1 MSGSGAPLRAR
12 ADFTLALPPTMHK
25 AAAALSTRP
34 DADPM
39 THYLVFPFE
48 TRRTSTASGPV
59 ARQTAT
65 LLADALAHA
74 GHTASV
80 RQWFARNNQSVA
92 WVLAEGPLP
101 ASTVRAE
108 VAAAGASLAIVG
120 RVLQTDDGWALNV
133 ACVEPIQQHI
143 AWSAEAGPAP
153 LHRAFQRILEACSE
167 AIGHPLAPAVT
178 TRSDAAF
185 IALCADRDLQAWM
198 KESGSPATDRAD
210 EYRSLLT
217 LLRDDDA
224 EEWAT
229 NELLRRA
236 SAWSDAGDMELTLRA
251 TTDALELS
259 PQCDPL
265 WSLALQS
272 AESMPRDQSEYW
284 LKRILTACPERHETR
299 LRLGVALLRNGRHDE
314 AMPLLQRAADDDALR
329 DAADTYLGV
338 ALASTGK
345 VEQAVITWKRIIAE
359 SDDSQ
364 LRRIAQENLAR
375 VSAE

>member
-1 MSGSGAPLRAR
+1 MSGSDAPLRAR

-74 GHTASV
+74 GHSASV

-120 RVLQTDDGWALNV
+120 RVLQTDDGWALN
-133 ACVEPIQQHI
+133 
-143 AWSAEAGPAP
+143 
-153 LHRAFQRILEACSE
+153 EACSE

>member
-1 MSGSGAPLRAR
+1 
-12 ADFTLALPPTMHK
+12 
-25 AAAALSTRP
+25 
-34 DADPM
+34 M

-80 RQWFARNNQSVA
+80 RQWFAHQNQKVA

-120 RVLQTDDGWALNV
+120 RVLQTDDGWSINV
-133 ACVEPIQQHI
+133 ACVEPIQQTI
-143 AWSAEAGPAP
+143 VWSAEAGPSP
-153 LHRAFQRILEACSE
+153 LHRAFQRILQACSE
-167 AIGHPLAPAVT
+167 ALGHPLSPTVST
-178 TRSDAAF
+178 HSDAAF

-198 KESGSPATDRAD
+198 QESGCPATDRAD

-217 LLRDDDA
+217 LLRDDEA

-229 NELLRRA
+229 NELHNRA
-236 SAWSDAGDMELTLRA
+236 VAWFDAEAYELALRA
-251 TTDALELS
+251 TTDALELT

-272 AESMPRDQSEYW
+272 AESLPRDQSEYW
-284 LKRILTACPERHETR
+284 LRRILAACPDRHETR

-329 DAADTYLGV
+329 DAAETYLGV

-345 VEQAVITWKRIIAE
+345 VEEAVQAWKRIIAE
-359 SDDSQ
+359 SSDSQ

-375 VSAE
+375 VSTE